1 MSDSQGF
8 ILRGEVFLTRTNS
21 KGVPLPGTGAV
32 GPINAEQLEIEPD
45 IEEIIRPSR
54 NKATHGKSL
63 GRVQTANPTKL
74 KLKFD
79 EVDSKIIADALAAE
93 HTALNQQAIN
103 ATDKPIAL
111 NSDGTWSSLGAK
123 HITSTNWGVKLGV
136 DDLVDGV
143 DYEVKWAAG
152 LIRPLAG
159 GRVINGGE
167 IKVTYQALALEG
179 SRIKGGEVQEVN
191 WAISLTGVNIDN
203 GDKVQLDV
211 PLAQMSSTSALNFLQ
226 NEYMSP
232 EFEGVA
238 SIAQGKDY
246 DYLLDV
252 IS

>member
-45 IEEIIRPSR
+45 IEEIIRPSK
-54 NKATHGKSL
+54 NKATYGKSL

-79 EVDSKIIADALAAE
+79 EVDSKLLADVLAAE
-93 HTALNQQAIN
+93 HTTLNQQAAS
-103 ATDKPIAL
+103 ATDKPVTL
-111 NSDGTWSSLGAK
+111 NSDGTWSDLGAK
-123 HITSTNWGVKLGV
+123 HITATNWSVKLGPDV
-136 DDLVDGV
+136 LDEGV

-159 GRVINGGE
+159 GRVVSGGE
-167 IKVTYQALALEG
+167 VAVSYQALALEG
-179 SRIKGGEVQEVN
+179 SKIKGGEAQEVN
-191 WAISLTGVNIDN
+191 WAISLTGVNIDS
-203 GDKVQLDV
+203 GEKVQLDI
-211 PLAQMSSTSALNFLQ
+211 PLAQLSSTSALNFLQ

-246 DYLLDV
+246 DFQIMV
-252 IS
+252 I